1 MFISKYE
8 KSKDLFKIK
17 KKKVKKTNL
26 RQNDSKIYWN
36 HKIILKLGKLRKRAC
51 KKKNGS
57 KIYRNQE
64 VILKLGKLRKHA
76 CGEKNGNKYFIKIR
90 FCQPKT
96 LRNDEKFWS

>member
-17 KKKVKKTNL
+17 KKKVKKTNP

-36 HKIILKLGKLRKRAC
+36 HKIILKLGKLRKH
-51 KKKNGS
+51 
-57 KIYRNQE
+57 
-64 VILKLGKLRKHA
+64 V